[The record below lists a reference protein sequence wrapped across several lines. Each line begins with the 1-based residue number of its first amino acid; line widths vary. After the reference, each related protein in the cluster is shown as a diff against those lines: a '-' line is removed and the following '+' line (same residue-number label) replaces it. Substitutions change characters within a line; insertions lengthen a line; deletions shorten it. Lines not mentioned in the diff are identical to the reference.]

1 MHATIDVRFELSIDD
16 DKTIPLA
23 TLAEFVTD
31 QNIESVL
38 LEELVESL
46 DAAPVESL
54 DAAPVEA
61 LCGQKHAHGNGDQ
74 RFQRASTDTRT
85 AVTNAGEH
93 EFTSTTSKTQPLN
106 RTNTVTSGPSKMSST
121 LTARTAINGTSQPK
135 TSISL
140 FRSAI
145 VMPLITA
152 RASSQGRIGM
162 IHNQSSPVRVMR
174 ID

>member
-1 MHATIDVRFELSIDD
+1 M
-16 DKTIPLA
+16 
-23 TLAEFVTD
+23 
-31 QNIESVL
+31 
-38 LEELVESL
+38 SL
-46 DAAPVESL
+46 DF
-54 DAAPVEA
+54 D
-61 LCGQKHAHGNGDQ
+61 GQNRYQ
-74 RFQRASTDTRT
+74 RDISA
-85 AVTNAGEH
+85 
-93 EFTSTTSKTQPLN
+93 
-106 RTNTVTSGPSKMSST
+106 
-121 LTARTAINGTSQPK
+121 K

>member
-46 DAAPVESL
+46 DAAPVE
-54 DAAPVEA
+54 A

-85 AVTNAGEH
+85 AVTTAGEH